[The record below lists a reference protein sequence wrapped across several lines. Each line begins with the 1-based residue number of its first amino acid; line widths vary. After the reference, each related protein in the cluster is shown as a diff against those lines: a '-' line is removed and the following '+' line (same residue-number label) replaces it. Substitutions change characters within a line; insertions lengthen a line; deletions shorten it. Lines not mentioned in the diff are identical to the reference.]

1 MTVSGVTPAAAAA
14 SAAATRAGLFATSPA
29 TASASAGSTAPVSSS
44 AAPAKATSSGSA
56 KTMAGQL
63 STPNLFLKLLMAE
76 LTHEN
81 PTNPTTPSS
90 ILQQT
95 AMLSQLESMTAM
107 ATAVNQQ
114 RRYAAS
120 ADANGLIGRQV
131 TAFVTGHD
139 LTGVVSGVGVTSS
152 GTPYLDINNT
162 FVPLASVVEVTTPS
176 TGTTPATPATG
187 GTTTASTGTT
197 PTTPATGGKTGTPST
212 KPTPTTSSTGA
223 ASGAPGTPPPAAT
236 AGSTAAGTTS
246 P

>member
-29 TASASAGSTAPVSSS
+29 TASAGSTAPASSS
-44 AAPAKATSSGSA
+44 AAPAKATSSGAA

-187 GTTTASTGTT
+187 G
-197 PTTPATGGKTGTPST
+197 KTGTPTT
-212 KPTPTTSSTGA
+212 KPTPTTGSSGA
-223 ASGAPGTPPPAAT
+223 APGAPGTPPPAST
-236 AGSTAAGTTS
+236 TGSTANGTTS

>member
-29 TASASAGSTAPVSSS
+29 TASAGSTAPASSS
-44 AAPAKATSSGSA
+44 AAPAKATSSGAA

-120 ADANGLIGRQV
+120 ADAIGLIGRQV

-187 GTTTASTGTT
+187 G
-197 PTTPATGGKTGTPST
+197 KTGTPTT
-212 KPTPTTSSTGA
+212 KPTPTTGSSGA
-223 ASGAPGTPPPAAT
+223 APGAPGTPPPAST
-236 AGSTAAGTTS
+236 TGSTANGTTS

>member
-1 MTVSGVTPAAAAA
+1 MSIAGVTPTALAAAT
-14 SAAATRAGLFATSPA
+14 SAAARAGVYGAAGTSATSPGA
-29 TASASAGSTAPVSSS
+29 PGSK
-44 AAPAKATSSGSA
+44 AALGTA
-56 KTMAGQL
+56 KTMASQL
-63 STPNLFLKLLMAE
+63 ATPDLFLKLLMAE